1 MSYKSYSRK
10 KSTKKTS
17 GIISA
22 AAKTLFVLAAAVWF
36 LSGFNRT
43 PNGGFDTS
51 VGAEQITVEMPV
63 TENANVNKVQKD
75 EFIPGDE
82 DENGFAQPVCGVL
95 TSSFGSRSGRR
106 HTGID
111 IGADSGT
118 DILAAAGG
126 TVTFSGQMS
135 GYGNYIIIDHGNGIE
150 TAYGHCSK
158 LLAEKG
164 ENVRRGDKIALVG
177 STGNS
182 TGPHLHFEI
191 KINGEFVDPLDY
203 VFY

>member
-1 MSYKSYSRK
+1 MKMRTVLHNPSAVFLLLLRK
-10 KSTKKTS
+10 PKRQE
-17 GIISA
+17 A
-22 AAKTLFVLAAAVWF
+22 Y
-36 LSGFNRT
+36 R
-43 PNGGFDTS
+43 
-51 VGAEQITVEMPV
+51 
-63 TENANVNKVQKD
+63 
-75 EFIPGDE
+75 
-82 DENGFAQPVCGVL
+82 
-95 TSSFGSRSGRR
+95 
-106 HTGID
+106 ID

-191 KINGEFVDPLDY
+191 KINGEFVDPLNY